1 MFVIAVPKGWREE
14 HQEFK
19 PILVVG
25 SKDSLN
31 TFVLDSLVVEV
42 VAVIIVVAV
51 NQLQFIGKWGILEE
65 GRGWFIVLGIKPEPW
80 VCYTY
85 TVYPSL
91 DKQF

>member
-1 MFVIAVPKGWREE
+1 MFVIAVPKGWRKE

-19 PILVVG
+19 TILVVG

-31 TFVLDSLVVEV
+31 TLVLDSLVVEV

-51 NQLQFIGKWGILEE
+51 NQLQFIGKWDILEE

-80 VCYTY
+80 VCYT
-85 TVYPSL
+85 
-91 DKQF
+91 